1 VDELMRGLTQGSAL
15 DSGFEIWRALF
26 AFVISFFLCL
36 ALGFFYRLTHRGMS
50 YSVSF
55 VHSMIIMGV
64 TVSVIM
70 LIIGSN
76 IARAF
81 SLVGALSIIRFR
93 NAVKDSRDVAFM
105 FMSMAVGMAA
115 GTGFYQTA
123 VVFTIFACAMVY
135 ALTRF
140 QVGQDTSREVVIKLY
155 TPSDINYHEHFN
167 DLFYRYL
174 KDNALLGVETL
185 QDGMLEL
192 VYSAEFK
199 AGADEKTFLDE
210 VRKLIRGNRVILLTG
225 QENINI

>member
-1 VDELMRGLTQGSAL
+1 
-15 DSGFEIWRALF
+15 
-26 AFVISFFLCL
+26 
-36 ALGFFYRLTHRGMS
+36 
-50 YSVSF
+50 
-55 VHSMIIMGV
+55 
-64 TVSVIM
+64 
-70 LIIGSN
+70 
-76 IARAF
+76 
-81 SLVGALSIIRFR
+81 
-93 NAVKDSRDVAFM
+93 
-105 FMSMAVGMAA
+105 
-115 GTGFYQTA
+115 
-123 VVFTIFACAMVY
+123 MVY